1 MEEHFDPATGEI
13 ITGGSQREQ
22 IPKIQIPG
30 GHCNIASEW
39 LIELADNPE
48 WTGGEVKVIARLLG
62 MMRYESVLLVKSA
75 YVAKKMGRHRSGVSR
90 TFTKLMQHGIIHK
103 IEDVDDAYVFD
114 PYKAWRGDS
123 LSHLRVALAIDRKN
137 WDEVIKNGSMARRVE
152 A

>member
-1 MEEHFDPATGEI
+1 MGSGIQRICNLDGERVNTFIIDMNSDFDEAKRDYLRNKHNDMSEEYIRD
-13 ITGGSQREQ
+13 
-22 IPKIQIPG
+22 
-30 GHCNIASEW
+30 
-39 LIELADNPE
+39 
-48 WTGGEVKVIARLLG
+48 G
-62 MMRYESVLLVKSA
+62 MTFAEKRRAVLLKSA

-90 TFTKLMQHGIIHK
+90 TFTKLMRHGIIHK

-137 WDEVIKNGSMARRVE
+137 WDEIIKNGNMARRIE

>member
-1 MEEHFDPATGEI
+1 MEEYFDPATGEI
-13 ITGGSQREQ
+13 ITGGYQREQ
-22 IPKIQIPG
+22 VPQIQIPG
-30 GHCNIASEW
+30 GHCNIARDW
-39 LIELADNPE
+39 LIELADDPE

-90 TFTKLMQHGIIHK
+90 TFTKLMRHGIIHK

-137 WDEVIKNGSMARRVE
+137 WDEVIKNGNMARRIE